1 MPRSGLLLVRRAGGP
16 RRAAQRGGGHEVRM
30 SWDPCNF
37 RSPALRVAGLLVA
50 TLAWAGCPGD
60 FFVNGFVVL
69 EGPSSGPAITVA
81 GTVMLTVQTNRLVA
95 EQGVERIVFF
105 RNEEQV
111 CVDDAPPFECAWNV
125 TAASNGAHKWHA
137 YAHVAN
143 NAVRSNPLDL
153 QVAIGGFRSL
163 PRPLSLGDLL
173 VPTEFVAEADG
184 FSRWFSQ
191 QDNPAIAQAWQTV
204 DATSAAAVTSA
215 TGGHCSPI
223 TANDGGD
230 DSGNLQCI
238 VDRVPPKTVVRL
250 PQGNYDLANQ
260 RAVQIR
266 RDAVVLSGE
275 GAGRTV
281 IRADGLG
288 VNQSSPGPFGCD
300 SKEKISI
307 EGGSLGDAQTW
318 TSGYTAGTNVIGVAD
333 ASAFSVG
340 GWVRLKIDEDCE
352 RVPCQA
358 GRSCSCSASSN
369 NQNFQ
374 RFAKVAA
381 IDVTSNTLTIEIP
394 LRVDYRDHNANAEVV
409 GSPQNPT
416 ATPATMVEF
425 VGIEG
430 ITFEMTNQPATSNDF
445 RNVICTAMMAES
457 WITNIEIKN
466 AHANMITLLR
476 SPRNFIAHN
485 LLDGQTAT
493 SPDLGMG
500 VINIKKQSQNN
511 HVHDNLCLRS
521 QDCVYIQQASHGTIA
536 SYNHFAEGRLRDQ
549 VGLLHGEWVSVVLWE
564 GNTGV
569 GHLTI
574 ADDTWGPAGRHN
586 VFYRNRLLGEG
597 GPRDHH
603 LGVFTHLGHFAGRVS
618 SFETAVLLNTGFA
631 FAGTIGCG
639 DPRDGWC
646 PGLDSS
652 FHESPELV
660 DLWVERNRW
669 RDTTTTTN
677 SYGKYG
683 LVLGPGS
690 SGDAPSTTACGG
702 VPGDCPPEPGRQDV
716 IGLNYEG
723 PTSVPEPLQTADV
736 PFSLVREWH
745 SGADIPGWCAEYNQ
759 TARPIVG
766 AEVDVYP
773 LNDLQKTPAH
783 RRYEGLDCTR

>member
-1 MPRSGLLLVRRAGGP
+1 
-16 RRAAQRGGGHEVRM
+16 M
-30 SWDPCNF
+30 STDSCNF
-37 RSPALRVAGLLVA
+37 RSSVARAGALLVA
-50 TLAWAGCPGD
+50 TLVWSGCPGD
-60 FFVNGFVVL
+60 FYINGAVVL
-69 EGPSSGPAITVA
+69 EGPPNGTSLTVA
-81 GTVMLTVQTNRLVA
+81 QTVMLTANTHRLIA
-95 EQGVERIVFF
+95 DQGVQRVDFF
-105 RNEEQV
+105 RGDELACE
-111 CVDDAPPFECAWNV
+111 DDEAPFDCAWPI
-125 TAASNGAHKWHA
+125 TPADNGEYKWRAVAHTTG
-137 YAHVAN
+137 
-143 NAVRSNPLDL
+143 NAIRSNPLDL
-153 QVAIGGFRSL
+153 RVAISGLRSL
-163 PRPLSLGDLL
+163 PRPLALGDLL
-173 VPTEFVAEADG
+173 VPTEFVAEEDG

-191 QDNPAIAQAWQTV
+191 QDNPAIAQAWQAV
-204 DATSAAAVTSA
+204 DATSASGVSGA
-215 TGGHCSPI
+215 TGGNCNPVV
-223 TANDGGD
+223 ANDGSD

-238 VDRVPPKTVVRL
+238 LDRVAPKTIVRL
-250 PQGNYDLANQ
+250 PQGTYDLANQ
-260 RAVQIR
+260 RAIQIR
-266 RDAVVLSGE
+266 RDAVVLAGE

-281 IRADGLG
+281 IRADGFG
-288 VNQSSPGPFGCD
+288 VNQGSPGPFGCN
-300 SKEKISI
+300 SKEKISV

-318 TSGYTAGTNVIGVAD
+318 TSGYTPGTDTIGVAN
-333 ASAFSVG
+333 ASVFSVG
-340 GWVRLKIDEDCE
+340 EWVRLKIDEDCE

-358 GRSCSCSASSN
+358 GRSCSCSAGSN

-381 IDVTSNTLTIEIP
+381 IDPANNTLAIEIP

-409 GSPQNPT
+409 GNPQNPT

-430 ITFEMTNQPATSNDF
+430 ISFDMTNQPGTANDF
-445 RNVICTAMMAES
+445 RTVICAAMMAES

-500 VINIKKQSQNN
+500 VINVKKQSQNN
-511 HVHDNLCLRS
+511 HVHDNVCLRS
-521 QDCVYIQQASHGTIA
+521 QDCIYVQQASHGTIV

-549 VGLLHGEWVSVVLWE
+549 VGLIHGEWASVVLWE
-564 GNTGV
+564 GNSGV
-569 GHLTI
+569 GHLTL

-603 LGVFTHLGHFAGRVS
+603 QGVFTHLGHFAGRVS
-618 SFETAVLLNTGFA
+618 SYETAALLNTGFA

-646 PGLDSS
+646 PGLDTS

-660 DLWVERNRW
+660 DLWVELNRW

-677 SYGKYG
+677 TYGKYG
-683 LVLGPGS
+683 LILGPGS
-690 SGDAPSTTACGG
+690 SGDAPSSTSCGG

-723 PTSVPEPLQTADV
+723 PTSVPEPLQGLDL
-736 PFSLVREWH
+736 PFSLVREWQ
-745 SGADIPGWCAEYNQ
+745 SGADVPGWCAEYGQ
-759 TARPIVG
+759 TATPIVG

-773 LNDLQKTPAH
+773 IADAQKIPAH
-783 RRYEGLDCTR
+783 RRHEGLSCTR